1 MMGGV
6 AHLAGNSVRSPW
18 KGVSVCPANRTTMRK
33 FDDVEACDLLH
44 QVATFYTSTKTP
56 HDYGTGETFTSV
68 ELHTLKY
75 IADHPGIAAVQIAD
89 DFGKTKSAVSQLLK
103 KLEYK
108 GLLVKTPSPDADHHQ
123 LLELSERGVQV
134 NEAHKRYDAAHS
146 VSQWQSLGS
155 STRTS
160 RLTRH
165 SRCSPVG
172 SRRGA
177 RCISV
182 ALPASVRTSRVRSA
196 SSRRPRRRAATR
208 PSRRSWPRRGSC
220 RGCTWRCRST
230 CRPWGPTS

>member
-1 MMGGV
+1 MIGGV
-6 AHLAGNSVRSPW
+6 AHLAGNSARSPW

-103 KLEYK
+103 KLEHK

-134 NEAHKRYDAAHS
+134 NEAHKRYDAAHFGES
-146 VSQWQSLGS
+146 MAIVREQYSDEQIDQAFEVLTCWLKA
-155 STRTS
+155 RREVHKR
-160 RLTRH
+160 RL
-165 SRCSPVG
+165 
-172 SRRGA
+172 A
-177 RCISV
+177 RQRQNE
-182 ALPASVRTSRVRSA
+182 PRS
-196 SSRRPRRRAATR
+196 
-208 PSRRSWPRRGSC
+208 
-220 RGCTWRCRST
+220 
-230 CRPWGPTS
+230 